1 LEEAIVVFQDV
12 LANQPDSLEAQRE
25 LGHSLVLAGRYS
37 EAIRVYEKLAGSDD
51 LRWQLESAKWSGLA
65 HLYRGDIEAAS
76 AKSKE
81 EAELAKQL
89 GERSAQVHATWYA
102 GHVHTELGQFGRAN
116 VAFIAALDIGPNDL
130 NALHLV
136 GVLAARQGDW
146 GSLRYQIQDL
156 EEAIAR
162 SDPDQL
168 RRVYHL
174 QAELALAQGKP
185 AEALELLE
193 KANGLFPHPLYQEAI
208 ARAYLAEENLSQAEA
223 TYRAIVESTDQRL
236 DIPLYYVK
244 ALLGLAEVLDA
255 QERSEEAVSYYQRF
269 LEHWGN
275 AADPLPGVADAERRL
290 RELRAVS

>member
-1 LEEAIVVFQDV
+1 MMILMTELILASFLLSTTPDLDSGKKLRQEGKLEEAIVVFEDV

-162 SDPDQL
+162 SGDPDQL

-174 QAELALAQGKP
+174 FVSASALSRSHRPRLPRRGKP
-185 AEALELLE
+185 LPSGGHLSSYRGVHRPAARHSPLLRQ
-193 KANGLFPHPLYQEAI
+193 GL
-208 ARAYLAEENLSQAEA
+208 ARAGGGIGCPGAE
-223 TYRAIVESTDQRL
+223 
-236 DIPLYYVK
+236 
-244 ALLGLAEVLDA
+244 
-255 QERSEEAVSYYQRF
+255 
-269 LEHWGN
+269 
-275 AADPLPGVADAERRL
+275 
-290 RELRAVS
+290 